1 MSGEIIQLSNVMSLI
16 FECRDLSQ
24 ASVSISHHLFFVFL
38 YFICVVIF
46 FLFFN
51 GEVLSSEIYN
61 VMQKALKK
69 LLSYIKV
76 FIEDGYHLYHIKQE
90 PSMTKAN

>member
-1 MSGEIIQLSNVMSLI
+1 MQGPVTSFCKYHSPFV
-16 FECRDLSQ
+16 
-24 ASVSISHHLFFVFL
+24 LFFFL

-51 GEVLSSEIYN
+51 GEVLSSGIYN

-76 FIEDGYHLYHIKQE
+76 FIEDGYHLYHIRQE

>member
-24 ASVSISHHLFFVFL
+24 ASVSISHRLFFFFCIL
-38 YFICVVIF
+38 FVVIF

-69 LLSYIKV
+69 SLSYIKV
-76 FIEDGYHLYHIKQE
+76 FIEDGYHLYHIIYNKN
-90 PSMTKAN
+90 PV